1 MKTWDDWTDEDL
13 SHAILIAIHGEVI
26 NFFTLS
32 DCKTYIYDC
41 GVIGES
47 FYRVDLIDI
56 NNPADMWPIIVESK
70 ISLIMIRGGYQA
82 VNKDW
87 DYIDLSGHDDI
98 NDCCIDPEALQYG
111 HINPLRAAAIVFL
124 MMNGVNPE

>member
-13 SHAILIAIHGEVI
+13 ANQILVVIHGEVI

-32 DCKTYIYDC
+32 DCKTYVYDC

-56 NNPADMWPIIVESK
+56 NNPADMWPIILGNG
-70 ISLIMIRGGYQA
+70 ISLINDKGFYYATSNCYETFEPHGLGVADGYFYSKA
-82 VNKDW
+82 ENKSK
-87 DYIDLSGHDDI
+87 L
-98 NDCCIDPEALQYG
+98 
-111 HINPLRAAAIVFL
+111 LRAAAIVFL